1 MNPTTITI
9 ADEPH
14 PNTEMTSAQTSAT
27 TATGIYKKQSAAV
40 PDNGETRDSI
50 YNIHS
55 RTSRLERSISKS
67 ASIDEP
73 DEDPG
78 LRNPGDYK
86 QKQVR
91 AAT

>member
-14 PNTEMTSAQTSAT
+14 PNTEITRAQTSAT
-27 TATGIYKKQSAAV
+27 IATGIYKKQSAAV
-40 PDNGETRDSI
+40 SDNGETRDSI
-50 YNIHS
+50 YNIRS
-55 RTSRLERSISKS
+55 RTSRLERSISK
-67 ASIDEP
+67 AGPIDQP

-86 QKQVR
+86 QKQAR
-91 AAT
+91 AAS

>member
-1 MNPTTITI
+1 VTR
-9 ADEPH
+9 
-14 PNTEMTSAQTSAT
+14 AQTSAT

-55 RTSRLERSISKS
+55 QTPRLERSISKA

-86 QKQVR
+86 QKQAR
-91 AAT
+91 TSS